1 VHFHYQFLERKKSPR
16 ALLATQRKMSHFKGS
31 ESDTQ
36 KHKKMIPA
44 GMRGEIRRHHFYP
57 KLVGFCIFEQN

>member
-1 VHFHYQFLERKKSPR
+1 VLFKVIFGKNPSR
-16 ALLATQRKMSHFKGS
+16 ALLATQREMSHFKGS

-44 GMRGEIRRHHFYP
+44 VVRGEFRRNTF
-57 KLVGFCIFEQN
+57 

>member
-1 VHFHYQFLERKKSPR
+1 
-16 ALLATQRKMSHFKGS
+16 MSHFKGS